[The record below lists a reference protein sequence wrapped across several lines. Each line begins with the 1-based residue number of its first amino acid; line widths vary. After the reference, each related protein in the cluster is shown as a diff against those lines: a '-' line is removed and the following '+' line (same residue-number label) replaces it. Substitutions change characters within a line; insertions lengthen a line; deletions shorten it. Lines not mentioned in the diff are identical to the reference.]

1 MERTDVLSQVQE
13 VFRTVLKNEALVLT
27 DEMTAEDVPGWDS
40 LTHVVLISEIEKH
53 FGIRFSIRE
62 MLSWKTVGKMV
73 DCIEK
78 KVS

>member
-1 MERTDVLSQVQE
+1 MNRKEISSQVQDI
-13 VFRTVLKNEALVLT
+13 FRTILNSESINLN
-27 DEMTAEDVPGWDS
+27 DETTANDVEGWDS
-40 LTHVVLISEIEKH
+40 LTHVQLISEIEKH
-53 FGIRFSIRE
+53 FNIKFSLKE

>member
-1 MERTDVLSQVQE
+1 MERTEILAQVQE
-13 VFRTVLKNEALVLT
+13 IFRTVLKNEAVVLT

-73 DCIEK
+73 ESIVK
-78 KVS
+78 KIG

>member
-1 MERTDVLSQVQE
+1 MERTEIMSQVQE
-13 VFRTVLKNEALVLT
+13 IFRTVLKNEAVVLT

-53 FGIRFSIRE
+53 FDIRFSIRE

-73 DCIEK
+73 DNIVK
-78 KVS
+78 KMG

>member
-1 MERTDVLSQVQE
+1 MERTVVLSQVQE
-13 VFRTVLKNEALVLT
+13 IFRTVLKNEAVVLT

-53 FGIRFSIRE
+53 FDIRFSIRE

-73 DCIEK
+73 DNIMK
-78 KVS
+78 KIG

>member
-1 MERTDVLSQVQE
+1 MERTEIMAQVQE
-13 VFRTVLKNEALVLT
+13 IFRTVLKNEAVVLT

-73 DCIEK
+73 ESIVK
-78 KVS
+78 KIG

>member
-1 MERTDVLSQVQE
+1 MERTEVLTQVQE
-13 VFRTVLKNEALVLT
+13 IFRTVLQNESVVLA

-53 FGIRFSIRE
+53 FGIRFAIRE

-73 DCIEK
+73 DCIVK
-78 KVS
+78 KLG

>member
-1 MERTDVLSQVQE
+1 MAQVQAI
-13 VFRTVLKNEALVLT
+13 FRTVLQNESLVLT
-27 DEMTAEDVPGWDS
+27 DELTAEDVPGWDS

-73 DCIEK
+73 DSIVK
-78 KVS
+78 KVV

>member
-1 MERTDVLSQVQE
+1 MAQVQE
-13 VFRTVLKNEALVLT
+13 IFRTVLKNEAVVLT

-53 FGIRFSIRE
+53 FDIRFSIRE

-73 DCIEK
+73 ENIAK
-78 KVS
+78 KIG

>member
-1 MERTDVLSQVQE
+1 MERAEVLSQVE
-13 VFRTVLKNEALVLT
+13 TIFRTVLKNETVVLA
-27 DEMTAEDVPGWDS
+27 DETTAEDVPGWDS

-73 DCIEK
+73 DCIQK
-78 KVS
+78 KIG

>member
-1 MERTDVLSQVQE
+1 MERTVVLSQVQE
-13 VFRTVLKNEALVLT
+13 IFRTVLKNEAVVLT

-53 FGIRFSIRE
+53 FDIRFSIRE

-73 DCIEK
+73 DNIMTK
-78 KVS
+78 IG

>member
-1 MERTDVLSQVQE
+1 MERTEILAQVQE
-13 VFRTVLKNEALVLT
+13 IFRTVLKNEAVVLT

-53 FGIRFSIRE
+53 FDIRFSIRE

-73 DCIEK
+73 DNIVK
-78 KVS
+78 KMG

>member
-1 MERTDVLSQVQE
+1 MERTEIIAQVQE
-13 VFRTVLKNEALVLT
+13 IFRTVLKNEAVVLT

-73 DCIEK
+73 ESIVK
-78 KVS
+78 KIG

>member
-1 MERTDVLSQVQE
+1 MERTVVLSQVQE
-13 VFRTVLKNEALVLT
+13 IFRTVLKNEAVVLT

-53 FGIRFSIRE
+53 FDIRFSIRE

-73 DCIEK
+73 DNIVK
-78 KVS
+78 KMG